1 MNLIVNNTNK
11 IVWAQADSEIT
22 QANGNYQIDK
32 INVGIPV
39 SENTVVENATPCTFQ
54 FFFPQTF
61 TYIDGI
67 WAIGNQ
73 EFYDQNMYIL
83 STQDGNKVKT
93 KRDVLLQATDWTQIP
108 NNPLT
113 PEVQQQFVV
122 YRQELRDITLQS
134 GYPFNVV
141 WPIKPVTP
149 AKDQP
154 ETTGT
159 QTLGA

>member
-1 MNLIVNNTNK
+1 MNLIVNNANK
-11 IVWAQADSEIT
+11 IVWTQTETEIT
-22 QANGNYQIDK
+22 QANGNYQIDG

-39 SENTVVENATPCTFQ
+39 SQNTVVKNATPCTFE
-54 FFFPQTF
+54 FFFPETF
-61 TYIDGI
+61 TYISGI

-73 EFYDQNMYIL
+73 EFYDQNMSVL
-83 STQDGNKVKT
+83 STQYGDKAKA

-141 WPIKPVTP
+141 WPVPPVIPTV
-149 AKDQP
+149 
-154 ETTGT
+154 
-159 QTLGA
+159 

>member
-1 MNLIVNNTNK
+1 MKLILNNANK
-11 IVWAQADSEIT
+11 IVWTQTDSEIT
-22 QANGNYQIDK
+22 EANGNYQING

-39 SENTVVENATPCTFQ
+39 SENTVVENANPCTFQ
-54 FFFPQTF
+54 FFFPETF
-61 TYIDGI
+61 TYIDGV

-73 EFYDQNMYIL
+73 EFYSQNMSVL
-83 STQDGNKVKT
+83 SNQDGIKVKA
-93 KRDVLLQATDWTQIP
+93 KRDVLLQSTDWTQIP

-141 WPIKPVTP
+141 WPLLPVIP
-149 AKDQP
+149 AINQP

>member
-1 MNLIVNNTNK
+1 MNLIVNNANK
-11 IVWAQADSEIT
+11 IVWTQTDIEIT
-22 QANGNYQIDK
+22 QANGNYQIDG

-39 SENTVVENATPCTFQ
+39 SENTVVENANLCTFK
-54 FFFPQTF
+54 FFFPETF
-61 TYIDGI
+61 TYIDGV

-73 EFYDQNMYIL
+73 EFYDQNMSVL
-83 STQDGNKVKT
+83 STQYGTKVKA
-93 KRDVLLQATDWTQIP
+93 KRGVLLQDTDWTQIP

-141 WPIKPVTP
+141 WPVPPVIPVLRTV
-149 AKDQP
+149 
-154 ETTGT
+154 
-159 QTLGA
+159 